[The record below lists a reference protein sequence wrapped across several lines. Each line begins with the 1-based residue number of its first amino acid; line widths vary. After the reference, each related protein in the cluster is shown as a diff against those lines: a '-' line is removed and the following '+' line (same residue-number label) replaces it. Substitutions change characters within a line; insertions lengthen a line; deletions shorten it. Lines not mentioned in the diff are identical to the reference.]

1 MRKYQY
7 QAIMNDG
14 LEIQSPRDTRAEALQ
29 DIREAAIADC
39 NDNYDGD
46 RERYNEAVERGF
58 VEYFIEKV
66 AYGDGYC
73 CNMGMD
79 ECTPQIG
86 PRGGVRFV

>member
-29 DIREAAIADC
+29 DIREAALADC
-39 NDNYDGD
+39 NDN
-46 RERYNEAVERGF
+46 
-58 VEYFIEKV
+58 KV